1 MAEREARFAQV
12 ESRLDA
18 LEHTLG
24 QAWAVPPGPPRASA
38 EPGRGI
44 TRPETVG
51 GRGTPRMTRQTIPVG
66 RILMIPI
73 GRIAFSGCA

>member
-24 QAWAVPPGPPRASA
+24 QAWAVPPGPPPSFR
-38 EPGRGI
+38 
-44 TRPETVG
+44 
-51 GRGTPRMTRQTIPVG
+51 
-66 RILMIPI
+66 
-73 GRIAFSGCA
+73 